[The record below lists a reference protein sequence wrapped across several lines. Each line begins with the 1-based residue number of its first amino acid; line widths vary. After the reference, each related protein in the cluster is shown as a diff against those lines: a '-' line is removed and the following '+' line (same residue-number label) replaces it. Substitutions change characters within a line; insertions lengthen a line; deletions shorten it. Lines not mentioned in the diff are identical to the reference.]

1 MTTGG
6 PALFS
11 RERTQYIMSRISALI
26 AESVI
31 QAEVR
36 AMPRSFS
43 EAVPQLGDFT
53 YPEFFDRHKGQ
64 IIDEY
69 LYYYNK
75 YWGSDGTSA
84 GVPPSR
90 SHRSDR
96 VRHPAL
102 SNRLYDYR
110 AQLNGVVQACVQR
123 RARLRSWDD
132 AVRYLVAS
140 VGHDREELGRHKYHI
155 LDLFLSHWADA
166 VKRDAVRLQIFPAIG
181 GHISH
186 QCVYLVAAVRNSVP
200 KISRDL
206 VETMRLS
213 SAVDSWNKL
222 HLDFRLADSPHFG
235 QMGRMMF
242 WIVDPEEVESSPD
255 GIVVPND
262 IGWWIMQRRHSDI
275 EEVYIEDLEDQNPEM
290 EGT

>member
-6 PALFS
+6 RALFS
-11 RERTQYIMSRISALI
+11 RNRNQYIMSRISALI

-43 EAVPQLGDFT
+43 ESVPQLGDFT

-64 IIDEY
+64 ILDEY
-69 LYYYNK
+69 LYYYKN
-75 YWGSDGTSA
+75 
-84 GVPPSR
+84 
-90 SHRSDR
+90 HRGDR
-96 VRHPAL
+96 VRHPAM

-110 AQLNGVVQACVQR
+110 AQLNGVVQACVQCR
-123 RARLRSWDD
+123 PRLRSWDD
-132 AVRYLVAS
+132 VRDV
-140 VGHDREELGRHKYHI
+140 
-155 LDLFLSHWADA
+155 
-166 VKRDAVRLQIFPAIG
+166 VRLQIFPAMG
-181 GHISH
+181 GHISPH
-186 QCVYLVAAVRNSVP
+186 QCAYLVAAVRDSVP

-206 VETMRLS
+206 AETMRLS
-213 SAVDSWNKL
+213 SAADSWNKL
-222 HLDFRLADSPHFG
+222 HLDFRIADSPHFG

-242 WIVDPEEVESSPD
+242 WIVDPEEVKGSPD

-262 IGWWIMQRRHSDI
+262 IGWWTMQRRHIGIKD
-275 EEVYIEDLEDQNPEM
+275 VYIEDLEGENSEM

>member
-1 MTTGG
+1 
-6 PALFS
+6 
-11 RERTQYIMSRISALI
+11 MSCISALI
-26 AESVI
+26 ANS
-31 QAEVR
+31 ATSR
-36 AMPRSFS
+36 TRSS
-43 EAVPQLGDFT
+43 ST
-53 YPEFFDRHKGQ
+53 DRHKGQ
-64 IIDEY
+64 ILDEY

-75 YWGSDGTSA
+75 YWGSDGTSPSS

-96 VRHPAL
+96 VRHPAM

-123 RARLRSWDD
+123 RARLRNWDD
-132 AVRYLVAS
+132 VVRYLAAS
-140 VGHDREELGRHKYHI
+140 GGHDREEL
-155 LDLFLSHWADA
+155 
-166 VKRDAVRLQIFPAIG
+166 G

-186 QCVYLVAAVRNSVP
+186 QCVYLVAAVRDSVP

-206 VETMRLS
+206 FGTMRLS

-242 WIVDPEEVESSPD
+242 WIVDPEEVKSSPD

-262 IGWWIMQRRHSDI
+262 IGWWIMQRRHIDI